1 MDKFNDIE
9 SFSHGYK
16 QFLNACKTERE
27 TAAKAAEMAKAA
39 GFVPL
44 DTVQALH
51 PGYRQKEPKIR
62 HAPAL
67 RPYGRAK
74 A

>member
-1 MDKFNDIE
+1 MNKFNDIE

-27 TAAKAAEMAKAA
+27 TSAKAAEIAKAA

-51 PGYRQKEPKIR
+51 PGR
-62 HAPAL
+62 
-67 RPYGRAK
+67 
-74 A
+74 

>member
-39 GFVPL
+39 GFMPL

-51 PGYRQKEPKIR
+51 PGDKVFTK
-62 HAPAL
+62 
-67 RPYGRAK
+67 
-74 A
+74 